1 MTLHD
6 VHPNNVLR
14 IKNGS
19 IVRSLYDLAN
29 ELTLMDEEV
38 FRYHVNDK
46 RNDFYEWVYHM
57 VRDVHLAKV
66 FSEIKDRRF
75 MLAAVEKRVRQLEN
89 PDQPAGLHPLHWG
102 AKEYLF
108 GVIVGAIAMLMISR
122 LL

>member
-29 ELTLMDEEV
+29 ELALMDEDV
-38 FRYHVNDK
+38 FRHHVSDT

-66 FSEIKDRRF
+66 FSEIKDRRL

-89 PDQPAGLHPLHWG
+89 PEQPAGHPLHWG
-102 AKEYLF
+102 AREYLF

>member
-6 VHPNNVLR
+6 VHPTNVLR

-29 ELTLMDEEV
+29 ELALMDEEV
-38 FRYHVNDK
+38 FRYHVNDAK
-46 RNDFYEWVYHM
+46 NDFYEWVYHM

-66 FSEIKDRRF
+66 FSELKDRRL

-89 PDQPAGLHPLHWG
+89 PEQPAGQHPLHWG
-102 AKEYLF
+102 AREYLF